1 MALVPSPATSGGAD
15 CGSAVDRAAPGSA
28 LLSVADRLSRELDA
42 LRFRPPVAFVYN
54 PLDYAREAYR
64 AYVVRFGDA
73 PKEAVFV
80 GMNPG
85 PFGMAQTGV
94 PFGEVASVRDWLGI
108 RTAIGKPAIEHPKR
122 PVAGFDCHR
131 AEVSGQRLWGWAR
144 RRFGTPEAFFDR
156 FFVANYCPLLFL
168 EASGRNLPLDKLAS
182 DEQRAIAA
190 HCDAALRE
198 TVRHL
203 APRCVLGIG
212 RFAERRAA
220 IALAGMGVEVGFIP
234 HPSPASPAANRGWEE
249 QAERAI
255 VGCGVELQAPT
266 IAVPRSR

>member
-1 MALVPSPATSGGAD
+1 VAGGGTPSTP
-15 CGSAVDRAAPGSA
+15 
-28 LLSVADRLSRELDA
+28 LLSIADRLSGELA
-42 LRFRPPVAFVYN
+42 LLRFRPPVAYVYN
-54 PLDYAREAYR
+54 PLEYAREAY
-64 AYVVRFGDA
+64 ATYVARFGVA
-73 PKEAVFV
+73 AKEALLV

-108 RTAIGKPAIEHPKR
+108 RTAVGRPPLEHPKR

-144 RRFGTPEAFFDR
+144 RRFATPEDFFAR

-168 EASGRNLPLDKLAS
+168 ESSGRNLPLDKLGR
-182 DEQRAIAA
+182 DEQQAIAA
-190 HCDAALRE
+190 HCDEALRE
-198 TVRHL
+198 TVRQL

-212 RFAERRAA
+212 RFAERRAG
-220 IALAGMGVEVGFIP
+220 IALAGMGVDVGFIP
-234 HPSPASPAANRGWEE
+234 HPSPASPAANRGWDE

-255 VGCGVELQAPT
+255 VACGVDLHAPIGT
-266 IAVPRSR
+266 GAVRR

>member
-1 MALVPSPATSGGAD
+1 VHRSASGAALTPTDSV
-15 CGSAVDRAAPGSA
+15 
-28 LLSVADRLSRELDA
+28 LLSIADRLSRELAA
-42 LRFRPPVAFVYN
+42 LRFRAPVAYVYN
-54 PLDYAREAYR
+54 PLEYARDAYA
-64 AYVVRFGDA
+64 AYVDRFGGGA
-73 PKEAVFV
+73 KEAVFV

-108 RTAIGKPAIEHPKR
+108 RAAVGKPAREHPKR

-144 RRFGTPEAFFDR
+144 RRFGSADAFFER

-168 EASGRNLPLDKLAS
+168 EASGRNLPLDKLAA

-190 HCDAALRE
+190 HCDEALRA

-212 RFAERRAA
+212 RFAERRARV
-220 IALAGMGVEVGFIP
+220 ALAGTGIAVGFVP
-234 HPSPASPAANRGWEE
+234 HPSPASPAANRGWDE

-255 VGCGVELQAPT
+255 VGCGVALQVAGAARAP
-266 IAVPRSR
+266 R

>member
-1 MALVPSPATSGGAD
+1 VSTRELSGAASAGAT
-15 CGSAVDRAAPGSA
+15 VDRVTP
-28 LLSVADRLSRELDA
+28 LLAIADELSEGLAA
-42 LRFRPPVAFVYN
+42 LRFRPPVAYVYN
-54 PLDYAREAYR
+54 PLEYAREGYA
-64 AYVVRFGDA
+64 AYVERFASA

-108 RTAIGKPAIEHPKR
+108 CTLIGKPALEHPKR

-144 RRFGTPEAFFDR
+144 RRFVEPDAFFAR

-182 DEQRAIAA
+182 DEQRAIAVL
-190 HCDAALRE
+190 CDEALRA
-198 TVRHL
+198 TVRAL
-203 APRCVLGIG
+203 TPRCVLGIG
-212 RFAERRAA
+212 RFAERRAG
-220 IALAGMGVEVGFIP
+220 IALAGMGVDVGSIP
-234 HPSPASPAANRGWEE
+234 HPSPASPAANRGWEA
-249 QAERAI
+249 QAEAAI
-255 VGCGVELQAPT
+255 ARCGVDLGMSKE
-266 IAVPRSR
+266 

>member
-1 MALVPSPATSGGAD
+1 MPATSSGASR
-15 CGSAVDRAAPGSA
+15 GQALERVQSGAA
-28 LLSVADRLSRELDA
+28 LLAIADRLSRELST

-54 PLDYAREAYR
+54 PLDYAREGYA
-64 AYVVRFGDA
+64 AYVARFGGG

-108 RTAIGKPAIEHPKR
+108 RTAIGKPALEHPKR
-122 PVAGFDCHR
+122 PVAGFECHR
-131 AEVSGQRLWGWAR
+131 AEVSGRRLWGWAC
-144 RRFGTPEAFFDR
+144 RRFRTPDAFFGR

-168 EASGRNLPLDKLAS
+168 ESSGRNLPLDKLAS

-190 HCDAALRE
+190 HCDEALRD
-198 TVRHL
+198 TVREL
-203 APRCVLGIG
+203 APQCVLGIG

-220 IALAGMGVEVGFIP
+220 IALAGMGVRVGSIP
-234 HPSPASPAANRGWEE
+234 HPSPASPAANRGWDE

-255 VGCGVELQAPT
+255 ADCGVELPAPT
-266 IAVPRSR
+266 AALPAGR

>member
-1 MALVPSPATSGGAD
+1 LTEPA
-15 CGSAVDRAAPGSA
+15 SA
-28 LLSVADRLSRELDA
+28 LLMIADRLSRELGV
-42 LRFRPPVAFVYN
+42 LRFRAPVAFVYN
-54 PLDYAREAYR
+54 PLEYARAAY
-64 AYVVRFGDA
+64 AMYVERFGHG

-108 RTAIGKPAIEHPKR
+108 RTAVGRPALEHPKR
-122 PVAGFDCHR
+122 LVAGFDCHR

-144 RRFGTPEAFFDR
+144 RRYGTPDVFFER

-168 EASGRNLPLDKLAS
+168 EASGRNLPLDKLAAN
-182 DEQRAIAA
+182 EQRAIAE
-190 HCDAALRE
+190 HCDEALRQ
-198 TVRHL
+198 TVQHL

-212 RFAERRAA
+212 RFAERRAR
-220 IALAGMGVEVGFIP
+220 IALAGTGIDVGCVP

-255 VGCGVELQAPT
+255 VGCGVAL
-266 IAVPRSR
+266 

>member
-1 MALVPSPATSGGAD
+1 MSAATP
-15 CGSAVDRAAPGSA
+15 RAASRGAAGESVTP
-28 LLSVADRLSRELDA
+28 LLAIADRLSGELGA

-54 PLDYAREAYR
+54 PLEYARAAYA
-64 AYVVRFGDA
+64 AYVARYAVA
-73 PKEAVFV
+73 PKEAIFV

-108 RTAIGKPAIEHPKR
+108 RTPIGKPALEHPKR

-144 RRFGTPEAFFDR
+144 HRFGTPDAFFAR

-168 EASGRNLPLDKLAS
+168 EDSGRNLPLDKLAS
-182 DEQRAIAA
+182 DEQRAIAV
-190 HCDAALRE
+190 HCDEALRE
-198 TVRHL
+198 TVRQL
-203 APRCVLGIG
+203 APKCVLGIG

-220 IALAGMGVEVGFIP
+220 VALAGMGVDVGFIP

-255 VGCGVELQAPT
+255 ALCGVELRAPT
-266 IAVPRSR
+266 SGSVPRQRA